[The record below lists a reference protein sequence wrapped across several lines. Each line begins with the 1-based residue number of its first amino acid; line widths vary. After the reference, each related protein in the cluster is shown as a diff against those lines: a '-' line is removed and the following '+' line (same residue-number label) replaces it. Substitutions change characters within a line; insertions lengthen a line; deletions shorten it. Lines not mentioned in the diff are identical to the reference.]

1 MTTTLPS
8 AAYRTKKIIQS
19 NKLMGSNK
27 ITCSHRNNKLMGN
40 NKRTIT

>member
-8 AAYRTKKIIQS
+8 AAYRAIS
-19 NKLMGSNK
+19 SYR
-27 ITCSHRNNKLMGN
+27 SNKLMGN